1 MFKKF
6 KSNKYIF
13 VISIVIYL
21 ILCIVSISFGSVK
34 IPFTH
39 TIRVI
44 LNMLFNIGD
53 ISDIP
58 ETIITIITNIRLPR
72 IIMASIVGSSL
83 SLAGAVMQGL
93 LKNPLAD
100 GSSLGVA
107 SGASIGATIAIAL
120 GISLPIFSEFSIIIT
135 SIIFAFISLFLVL
148 FAVKK
153 IDSKMSTNT
162 VILAGVIFS
171 MFASSI
177 SSLILAVFSNDTKK
191 IVFWTLGSLASSNMS
206 KVLLILPI
214 FLICVVYILSKTS
227 ELNVF
232 QIGEEGAKY
241 LGVNTKKTK
250 IMLFIFSSALVGMS
264 VSMTGNIGF
273 VGLIIPA
280 IVRMI
285 VKTDYK
291 LILPFSMVIGSS
303 FLCLTDLIS
312 RTVVSPS
319 ELPIGTVTS
328 LFGAVIFVYILYNF
342 KKRKEVS

>member
-1 MFKKF
+1 MLKKI
-6 KSNKYIF
+6 KSNNYIF
-13 VISIVIYL
+13 FISIIIYL
-21 ILCIVSISFGSVK
+21 IVCIISISVGSVR

-39 TIRVI
+39 TIRVV
-44 LNMLFNIGD
+44 LNTLFGIGD
-53 ISDIP
+53 ISDISNTVV
-58 ETIITIITNIRLPR
+58 TIITSIRLPR
-72 IIMASIVGSSL
+72 VIMASIVGSSL

-120 GISLPIFSEFSIIIT
+120 GISLPILSEFSVIII
-135 SIIFAFISLFLVL
+135 SIIFALMSLLLVL
-148 FAVKK
+148 YVVKK

-171 MFASSI
+171 MFASSV
-177 SSLILAVFSNDTKK
+177 SSLILAIFSNDTKK
-191 IVFWTLGSLASSNMS
+191 IVFWTLGSLSSSNTS
-206 KVLLILPI
+206 KVLIILPI
-214 FLICVVYILSKTS
+214 FLICVVCILTKIS

-232 QIGEEGAKY
+232 QVGEDGAKY

-250 IMLFIFSSALVGMS
+250 LILFIFSSALVGTS

-273 VGLIIPA
+273 VGLIIPS
-280 IVRMI
+280 IVRML

-291 LILPFSMVIGSS
+291 LILPFSMIIGSC
-303 FLCLTDLIS
+303 FLCITDLIS
-312 RTVVSPS
+312 RTIIAPS

-342 KKRKEVS
+342 KKRKEV